1 MLTIFQRRA
10 LPWIILIAIFS
21 AYIISVIRLHPTN
34 IFGQSEDDA
43 IYFSSAQ
50 ALAQGRGYILPSIP
64 GTPSATKY
72 PILYPLILS
81 VVWRLN
87 PSFPANLPWAIAI
100 TVIFGLAYVTAGFVF
115 LRSLNVF
122 NDIEV
127 MLLTAFCALHPLVLF
142 YSASVLS

>member
-10 LPWIILIAIFS
+10 LPWIILIVIVS
-21 AYIISVIRLHPTN
+21 AYVISVIRLHPTN
-34 IFGQSEDDA
+34 IFGLSEDDA

-81 VVWRLN
+81 AVWRLN
-87 PSFPANLPWAIAI
+87 PSFPGNLVPAIAV
-100 TVIFGLAYVTAGFVF
+100 TVAFGIWF
-115 LRSLNVF
+115 
-122 NDIEV
+122 
-127 MLLTAFCALHPLVLF
+127 LTA
-142 YSASVLS
+142 